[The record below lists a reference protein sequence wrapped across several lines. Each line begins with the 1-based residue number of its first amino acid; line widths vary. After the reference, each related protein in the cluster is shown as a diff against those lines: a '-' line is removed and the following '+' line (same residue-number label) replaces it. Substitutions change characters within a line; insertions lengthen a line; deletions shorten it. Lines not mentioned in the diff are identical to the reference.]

1 MNSGRQLCLFTLDE
15 HRHAL
20 SLACVERV
28 VFVVDITPL
37 PKAPSNVLGIINV
50 KGDII
55 PVYNPRQRFYLTE
68 RDIHLT
74 DQLLIARTSQRT
86 IALLVDSV
94 DAVVE
99 VAEEEIAEAKTITLQ
114 SEYIQGVIKLRDGLV
129 LIHDLELFFSTEEE
143 RTLTEA
149 LQSAVKPQDC
159 SMNDD

>member
-1 MNSGRQLCLFTLDE
+1 
-15 HRHAL
+15 
-20 SLACVERV
+20 
-28 VFVVDITPL
+28 VVDITPL

-99 VAEEEIAEAKTITLQ
+99 VAEEEIVEAKTITLQ